1 MEILEY
7 LTQDGQSPFDV
18 WLCGLRDRS
27 ARARIRVRLDRVRLD
42 NLGDYRSVGD
52 GVYEL
57 RIPFGI
63 ATMAKSKPYQES
75 LLESLAEAGEAAAYL
90 NAALDD
96 GDREVFLLALRNV
109 ADARLGGMS
118 KLAEATGLNRESLY
132 RMLSEQGN
140 PELNS
145 LSRLL
150 HALGLKLAVEAD
162 ENAA

>member
-1 MEILEY
+1 M
-7 LTQDGQSPFDV
+7 
-18 WLCGLRDRS
+18 
-27 ARARIRVRLDRVRLD
+27 VR
-42 NLGDYRSVGD
+42 
-52 GVYEL
+52 
-57 RIPFGI
+57 
-63 ATMAKSKPYQES
+63 SKPYQES
-75 LLESLAEAGEAAAYL
+75 LLESLADANEAAAYL
-90 NAALDD
+90 NAALED
-96 GDREVFLLALRNV
+96 GDPEVFLLALRNV

-162 ENAA
+162 DDAA